1 MLTKKRG
8 SRRLRWG
15 VVALTALVPFTL
27 PVAASA
33 AQGPTATGESIQYV
47 NVTVNPPAGA
57 QTSAYDNSAYAA
69 NAKNWRSPFKF
80 TYKLRNSNAP
90 IISADNY
97 AQADVSSCSHCS
109 ATAIAFQVV
118 LVSKQ
123 TLAKLT
129 AIDAAL
135 GTTNGCRT
143 CNSLAEA
150 FQIVYATDDASQ
162 LSLGV
167 TYASNVTASKLRA
180 LQNSG
185 LSTAQIQSRSTALVH
200 NLIGFLQAASRSSAD
215 TLGGSNTYDGPNAYG
230 GGGMGWT
237 PAING
242 ADQHA
247 ALTSN
252 AQPIIDLM
260 SEIQH

>member
-1 MLTKKRG
+1 MLTKKWG

-57 QTSAYDNSAYAA
+57 QTSAYDNSVYATSTR
-69 NAKNWRSPFKF
+69 NGRSPFEF

-90 IISADNY
+90 IITASNY
-97 AQADVSSCSHCS
+97 AQADVSSCRHCS

-129 AIDAAL
+129 AVDAAL
-135 GTTNGCRT
+135 GTTHDCKT

-162 LSLGV
+162 LGLGV

-180 LQNSG
+180 LQHSG
-185 LSTAQIQSRSTALVH
+185 LSTAQIQSRSTALVQ
-200 NLIGFLQAASRSSAD
+200 NLIGLLQAASRDSAGP
-215 TLGGSNTYDGPNAYG
+215 LGGPNHG
-230 GGGMGWT
+230 SETGWT

-242 ADQHA
+242 ADHSA

-252 AQPIIDLM
+252 TQPIIDLM

>member
-1 MLTKKRG
+1 MLTKKWG
-8 SRRLRWG
+8 IGRLRWG

-27 PVAASA
+27 PAAASA

-57 QTSAYDNSAYAA
+57 QTSTYDNSVYAA
-69 NAKNWRSPFKF
+69 SATSWHSPFKF

-90 IISADNY
+90 IIAADNY
-97 AQADVSSCSHCS
+97 AQAGVSSCSHCS

-123 TLAKLT
+123 TLARLT
-129 AIDAAL
+129 AVDAAL
-135 GTTNGCRT
+135 GTTDDCRT

-167 TYASNVTASKLRA
+167 TYASNETAAKLRA

-185 LSTAQIQSRSTALVH
+185 LSTAQIQSRSTTLVQ
-200 NLIGFLQAASRSSAD
+200 NLIGFLQAASRGSAE
-215 TLGGSNTYDGPNAYG
+215 TLGSQNTYG
-230 GGGMGWT
+230 GSEMGWT

-242 ADQHA
+242 ADQHT

-252 AQPIIDLM
+252 TQPIIDLM

>member
-1 MLTKKRG
+1 M
-8 SRRLRWG
+8 
-15 VVALTALVPFTL
+15 
-27 PVAASA
+27 
-33 AQGPTATGESIQYV
+33 
-47 NVTVNPPAGA
+47 
-57 QTSAYDNSAYAA
+57 
-69 NAKNWRSPFKF
+69 
-80 TYKLRNSNAP
+80 
-90 IISADNY
+90 
-97 AQADVSSCSHCS
+97 
-109 ATAIAFQVV
+109 V

-129 AIDAAL
+129 ATDAAL
-135 GTTNGCRT
+135 GTTNDCRT

-167 TYASNVTASKLRA
+167 SYASSVTASKLRA

-185 LSTAQIQSRSTALVH
+185 LSTAQIQSRSTALVQ
-200 NLIGFLQAASRSSAD
+200 NLIGFLQAASRGSAD
-215 TLGGSNTYDGPNAYG
+215 TLGPNAGG

-252 AQPIIDLM
+252 TQPIIDLM

>member
-1 MLTKKRG
+1 MLTKKWG

-47 NVTVNPPAGA
+47 NVTVNPPAGT
-57 QTSAYDNSAYAA
+57 QTSTYDNSVYAA
-69 NAKNWRSPFKF
+69 SATSWHSPFKF
-80 TYKLRNSNAP
+80 TYKLRNSSAP
-90 IISADNY
+90 IIAADNY

-123 TLAKLT
+123 TLARLT

-167 TYASNVTASKLRA
+167 TYASNETASKLRA

-185 LSTAQIQSRSTALVH
+185 LSTAQIQSRSTTLVQ
-200 NLIGFLQAASRSSAD
+200 NLIGFLQAASHGPGP
-215 TLGGSNTYDGPNAYG
+215 LGSSNTYGSE
-230 GGGMGWT
+230 MGWT

-242 ADQHA
+242 ADQHT

-252 AQPIIDLM
+252 TQPIIDLM